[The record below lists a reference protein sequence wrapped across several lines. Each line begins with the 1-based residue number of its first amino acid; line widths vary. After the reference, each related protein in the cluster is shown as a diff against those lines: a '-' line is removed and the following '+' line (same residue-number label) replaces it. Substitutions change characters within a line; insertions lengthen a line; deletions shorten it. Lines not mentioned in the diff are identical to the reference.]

1 MSLQDLGNLGE
12 FVAAVAVLVTLIYLA
27 LQIRQNT
34 RQIVQNTQSLRLAAN
49 HAFKRDGQDL
59 RMTIAQDPEMAR
71 ILRVGL
77 ADRSSLDE
85 NDYMRFNVM
94 LAAIFEHL
102 QFAFE
107 RREEGLVDW
116 DAQERFTRTYM
127 AQPGARDW
135 WNSGREILNEPFVD
149 HVEKRLLPASK
160 GSRPYWLPTP
170 AAGQDDEADR
180 P

>member
-1 MSLQDLGNLGE
+1 MSLQDLGNIGE
-12 FVAAVAVLVTLIYLA
+12 FVAAVAVLVTLVYLA

-34 RQIVQNTQSLRLAAN
+34 RQIGQNTQSLRLAAG

-85 NDYMRFNVM
+85 NDFMRFNIM

-116 DAQERFTRTYM
+116 DAQERFTCTYM

-135 WNSGREILNEPFVD
+135 WNSGREILNEPFVN
-149 HVEKRLLPASK
+149 HVEEKLLPL
-160 GSRPYWLPTP
+160 GTDSRPHWALNPT
-170 AAGQDDEADR
+170 ARGDEVDR